1 MEQSDAKKVAF
12 VTGAARNTGLAIARR
27 FAREGYDV
35 CLSSRKEFDA
45 QKAAKSIMAEFPGVT
60 AVGYALETANVDDIR
75 KVFGLIR
82 ERFGRLDCFVSN
94 AAAMGI
100 DQNILNTTPDSFDV
114 VMDVN
119 VRGYFFCSQEAAKI
133 MIEQG
138 SGNIVL
144 IGSVHY
150 KDAMPGRIT
159 YVTSKG
165 AIMAM
170 THCLAYELARYRIRV
185 NSVAPGAIWSTRWE
199 TLTPAEME
207 QRRAPL
213 PVGRESTPDEIAN
226 AVWFLASDQSP
237 TVTGIDL
244 VVDSGRS
251 IVLGSYSKEWS

>member
-1 MEQSDAKKVAF
+1 MEQADAKKVAF

-35 CLSSRKEFDA
+35 CVSSRKELDA
-45 QKAAKSIMAEFPGVT
+45 QMAAESIMAEFPGMTV
-60 AVGYALETANVDDIR
+60 VGYAMETANVEDIR
-75 KVFGLIR
+75 RVFGLIR
-82 ERFGRLDCFVSN
+82 KRFGRLDCFVSN
-94 AAAMGI
+94 AAAMGMN
-100 DQNILNTTPDSFDV
+100 QNILNTTPDSFNE

-150 KDAMPGRIT
+150 KGSLPSRIT

-170 THCLAYELARYRIRV
+170 TRSLAYELARYGIRV
-185 NSVAPGAIWSTRWE
+185 NSVAPGAIWSTRWG
-199 TLTPAEME
+199 TLTPEETE

-213 PVGRESTPDEIAN
+213 PAGRESMPDEIAN

-251 IVLGSYSKEWS
+251 ISLVPYSKEWS